1 MTANVTLTNYLLLKR
16 ANTSVSSTY
25 TGLIGE
31 ITIDT
36 DLDTVRV
43 HDGTTAGGHILAN
56 VTQIND
62 SGNLSPV
69 NANVAAANVQIDS
82 LRANI
87 TAANVEITSLKANA
101 AAQQIQ
107 IDNFAANT
115 GFATLD
121 QLTANI
127 NTVNANV
134 GAFQVF
140 SNANAGTQAT
150 SINNLNANIGA
161 YQTFA
166 NANVS
171 VIQANLGAYQ
181 TYANTNSGSLQANLG
196 AYQTYA
202 NANAAIQANELNN
215 LSANAGVQ
223 ATSFNLVNANVTAAN
238 SAITTLT
245 ANAATQAG
253 LITTVNANV
262 TAANAAIA
270 SLQSNA
276 AVQQGVLDV
285 LSGNAVT
292 QTLELQQLTS
302 NAAVQAANLTVLIAN
317 AASQQESLTVLVS
330 NAAAQSTAIDSINA
344 NLGAYQTYAN
354 ANAATQATTITTLL
368 SNAVAQAQSLDS
380 LNTNAAT
387 QGASIINIDAN
398 LGTATTNITALQA
411 NAGAQGAAIES
422 INANVGA
429 YQTFANA
436 NAAAQAGSLTTLIAN
451 AATQAQSLDS
461 LTSNAATQAASIN
474 TIDANLGVATT
485 NITALQSNAGS
496 QAAAIN
502 NINANVGAYQIYA
515 NANAAAQAVSITS
528 LTANAAAQQLQ
539 IDSFVT
545 NTGFALVT
553 QLTANVDTINANIGA
568 YQTFANAN
576 AAGQTTEINSLRAN
590 ITAANTLIP
599 NLSAVS
605 GNILPNANVT
615 YSLGSETRQWRDLWV
630 SNNTIYIGNTPVRVD
645 GGTLLVN
652 GAPVGGSY
660 NNANVAAYL
669 PSYTGNI
676 TAGNISTTGN
686 ISTGIITLTNGAVIK
701 DTAFDAIAFGQ
712 GAGQISQDT
721 YAVAI
726 GTQAGYT
733 TQNVAAVAVGP
744 SAGQTN
750 QGPSAVAIGSGAGV
764 TDQSGLAVAIGQLAG
779 STTQGVAAVAIGSG
793 AGRTSQGNYSIILN
807 ATGANLNATTA
818 NTFTVA
824 PVRNDVANVAQVM
837 FYNTTSKEITYGN
850 TISVAGNITAGN
862 ISTTGNI
869 STRVI
874 TLTNGAVIKDNSGF
888 GVAFGEYAGTIAQGA
903 YAVAI
908 LGGYDTQGADA
919 IAIGQAAGSQQQG
932 TRAVAIGRTAGQ
944 NNQGDYAISIGWS
957 AGTNNQPAR
966 TIILN
971 GSGSAVNGIAA
982 QTDSFYVAPVRNDVA
997 NVAQVMFYNTT
1008 SKEITYGNT
1017 ISVAGNINAAQYNFA
1032 NGVSILAGIASAY
1045 GNTQVASYLP
1055 TYTGNIAGNIV
1066 KNGYTWTFSNTG
1078 TTTLPGNLVIAGN
1091 TSVFGTNG
1099 ALIQPAN
1106 DLPLLALSSG
1116 ANGAV
1121 SSIWVEDIGNIGT
1134 SNIAAVYANPTVGS
1148 KIVRIAVGQNGGPYG
1163 PNLWDFGNTGTT
1175 RFPNG
1180 TILAPA
1186 GQNITM
1192 QSDQYSQLYW
1202 QNANVTVAPDM
1213 AINSNF
1219 YVAQNSATL
1228 DIVYRDGSSNQQQ
1241 KSWLWSVD
1249 GGMSFPDS
1257 TTQYTAFSNAA
1268 VATYLANY
1276 DGGINFTASPAVIT
1290 GLGNISSANFTFANG
1305 VNILSTV
1312 GANSYGNTQVATY
1325 LSNYNGDIN
1334 FTSSTAII
1342 SNVDV
1347 ITVGAHIQS
1356 PAYQFSNGTS
1366 IFDGITGGGGTT
1378 YTNANVIA
1386 MLAANSAV
1394 FVGNTNNV
1402 NTYSLQS
1409 NITQVFIGG
1418 NTTIASGNANVTN
1431 STSLLHNMY
1440 FAANGTRLVRNTG
1453 AGVGLLSF
1461 DPTGFTVSGLVTVQ
1475 TANSAP
1481 ALPHWIKANV
1491 NGLFAPSGFTTSTI
1505 TASGT
1510 VAVNATT
1517 GIQTSQTTFPLVN
1530 QTATTI
1536 LFGGAAT
1543 TINMG
1548 SGTIGGSG
1556 SNVFVGNAIGTSSGN
1571 LTVRAFGTYNSVNSL
1586 NSSGGYGN
1594 TTYSNIAVT
1603 GGSGTGMIISM
1614 NGAASGYL
1622 SSATV
1627 TNPGTGYQNGETI
1640 TIPAGNPVGS
1650 LGGSFVIGNYNAA
1663 YLGQVLAD
1671 YSFGIDGNLT
1681 LPGNVTIAS
1690 VGSIRYANGVNYAS
1704 TVTGT
1709 YSNTNVASYLTTAT
1723 IATTGNIT
1731 AGNINVNG
1739 TGSALSLVTVY
1750 GGASANA
1757 SLGMYNSITDVGAQI
1772 YLGDSNFNTSARWN
1786 SAPGIGATY
1795 DSNYGGLAGALGL
1808 YTYTGND
1815 NSRTLRV
1822 TVTAAQG
1829 QVQVHSTADSYGTN
1843 TGALTVAGGVG
1854 IGGNLNVSGNIVQQS
1869 AYYETYS
1876 NVTNSGGNLT
1886 CNFVNGATF
1895 YATLTAN
1902 VTVNFTNVVATAGRV
1917 TGATLIVDQGATP
1930 YSVANLQIN
1939 GGSVQSVRW
1948 AGGVGINVGTAS
1960 NTDIM
1965 SFSLISLDGTN
1976 WRVLGQISN
1985 YG

>member
-62 SGNLSPV
+62 SGNLSPI

-502 NINANVGAYQIYA
+502 NINANVGAYQTLA

-615 YSLGSETRQWRDLWV
+615 YSLGSAQFQWKDLWV
-630 SNNTIYIGNTPVRVD
+630 SNNTIYIGNVPITVSN
-645 GGTLLVN
+645 GNLLVN
-652 GAPVGGSY
+652 GNLVTGSGGSSTDDVLRANVGAY
-660 NNANVAAYL
+660 QIFANANAATQATSINTFNANLGAYQTFANSNAATQATSINTVNANIGAYQTFANSNAATQSTAIATLQTQVYANANVNTYL
-669 PSYTGNI
+669 SSSIIGSLSTSGNLTVGGNLVVNGNSTIINTTTYTIEDNILQIADGNPADTLDLGFVGHRTVGATLQHTGLVRDASAGNWRLFSNV
-676 TAGNISTTGN
+676 TAQPGTTVDFTNAVYDDLVVGNIS
-686 ISTGIITLTNGAVIK
+686 A
-701 DTAFDAIAFGQ
+701 
-712 GAGQISQDT
+712 
-721 YAVAI
+721 
-726 GTQAGYT
+726 
-733 TQNVAAVAVGP
+733 
-744 SAGQTN
+744 
-750 QGPSAVAIGSGAGV
+750 
-764 TDQSGLAVAIGQLAG
+764 
-779 STTQGVAAVAIGSG
+779 
-793 AGRTSQGNYSIILN
+793 
-807 ATGANLNATTA
+807 
-818 NTFTVA
+818 
-824 PVRNDVANVAQVM
+824 
-837 FYNTTSKEITYGN
+837 
-850 TISVAGNITAGN
+850 
-862 ISTTGNI
+862 
-869 STRVI
+869 
-874 TLTNGAVIKDNSGF
+874 
-888 GVAFGEYAGTIAQGA
+888 
-903 YAVAI
+903 
-908 LGGYDTQGADA
+908 
-919 IAIGQAAGSQQQG
+919 
-932 TRAVAIGRTAGQ
+932 
-944 NNQGDYAISIGWS
+944 
-957 AGTNNQPAR
+957 
-966 TIILN
+966 
-971 GSGSAVNGIAA
+971 
-982 QTDSFYVAPVRNDVA
+982 
-997 NVAQVMFYNTT
+997 
-1008 SKEITYGNT
+1008 
-1017 ISVAGNINAAQYNFA
+1017 
-1032 NGVSILAGIASAY
+1032 
-1045 GNTQVASYLP
+1045 
-1055 TYTGNIAGNIV
+1055 NIV
-1066 KNGYTWTFSNTG
+1066 KNGNVWT
-1078 TTTLPGNLVIAGN
+1078 
-1091 TSVFGTNG
+1091 FGTN
-1099 ALIQPAN
+1099 
-1106 DLPLLALSSG
+1106 
-1116 ANGAV
+1116 
-1121 SSIWVEDIGNIGT
+1121 
-1134 SNIAAVYANPTVGS
+1134 
-1148 KIVRIAVGQNGGPYG
+1148 
-1163 PNLWDFGNTGTT
+1163 GTT
-1175 RFPNG
+1175 RFPDG
-1180 TILAPA
+1180 IILAPA

-1192 QSDQYSQLYW
+1192 QSDQYAQLMW

-1213 AINSNF
+1213 PVMSNF

-1276 DGGINFTASPAVIT
+1276 DG
-1290 GLGNISSANFTFANG
+1290 
-1305 VNILSTV
+1305 
-1312 GANSYGNTQVATY
+1312 
-1325 LSNYNGDIN
+1325 DIN

-1356 PAYQFSNGTS
+1356 PAYRFSNNVS
-1366 IFDGITGGGGTT
+1366 IFDGI
-1378 YTNANVIA
+1378 
-1386 MLAANSAV
+1386 
-1394 FVGNTNNV
+1394 
-1402 NTYSLQS
+1402 
-1409 NITQVFIGG
+1409 
-1418 NTTIASGNANVTN
+1418 
-1431 STSLLHNMY
+1431 
-1440 FAANGTRLVRNTG
+1440 
-1453 AGVGLLSF
+1453 
-1461 DPTGFTVSGLVTVQ
+1461 
-1475 TANSAP
+1475 
-1481 ALPHWIKANV
+1481 
-1491 NGLFAPSGFTTSTI
+1491 
-1505 TASGT
+1505 
-1510 VAVNATT
+1510 
-1517 GIQTSQTTFPLVN
+1517 
-1530 QTATTI
+1530 
-1536 LFGGAAT
+1536 
-1543 TINMG
+1543 
-1548 SGTIGGSG
+1548 
-1556 SNVFVGNAIGTSSGN
+1556 
-1571 LTVRAFGTYNSVNSL
+1571 
-1586 NSSGGYGN
+1586 
-1594 TTYSNIAVT
+1594 
-1603 GGSGTGMIISM
+1603 
-1614 NGAASGYL
+1614 
-1622 SSATV
+1622 
-1627 TNPGTGYQNGETI
+1627 
-1640 TIPAGNPVGS
+1640 
-1650 LGGSFVIGNYNAA
+1650 
-1663 YLGQVLAD
+1663 
-1671 YSFGIDGNLT
+1671 
-1681 LPGNVTIAS
+1681 
-1690 VGSIRYANGVNYAS
+1690 
-1704 TVTGT
+1704 TGT
-1709 YSNTNVASYLTTAT
+1709 YSNTNVAAYLTTGPNITTANLT
-1723 IATTGNIT
+1723 TTGN
-1731 AGNINVNG
+1731 V
-1739 TGSALSLVTVY
+1739 
-1750 GGASANA
+1750 
-1757 SLGMYNSITDVGAQI
+1757 
-1772 YLGDSNFNTSARWN
+1772 
-1786 SAPGIGATY
+1786 
-1795 DSNYGGLAGALGL
+1795 
-1808 YTYTGND
+1808 
-1815 NSRTLRV
+1815 
-1822 TVTAAQG
+1822 
-1829 QVQVHSTADSYGTN
+1829 
-1843 TGALTVAGGVG
+1843 
-1854 IGGNLNVSGNIVQQS
+1854 VQQS
-1869 AYYETYS
+1869 AYYETYA

-1902 VTVNFTNVVATAGRV
+1902 VTVNFSNVVATAGRV
-1917 TGATLIVDQGATP
+1917 TGATLIVDQGATA
-1930 YSVANLQIN
+1930 YSVANIQIN
-1939 GGSVQSVRW
+1939 GGGVQTIKY
-1948 AGGVGINVGTAS
+1948 AGGTPNTGTAS